1 MSLADYFETTKG
13 MGVLATSDSDGN
25 VDVAIYSRPY
35 IVADNTI
42 ALSMLERLS
51 YANIQSNPKA
61 AYLFVEHGDR
71 YAGKRL
77 YLTMTSEEEDPE
89 RVAEIRQQHSRVG
102 HSDDKIR
109 HMMYFT
115 VDRIRPLVGD
125 KRQESDV

>member
-35 IVADNTI
+35 VIGENTI

-51 YANIQSNPKA
+51 YANIQSNSKA
-61 AYLFVEHGDR
+61 AYMFVEHGAG

-77 YLTMTSEEEDPE
+77 YLTMTGEEKDPD
-89 RVAEIRQQHSRVG
+89 RVAEIRQQHARVT

-115 VDRIRPLVGD
+115 VDRIRPLVGEGPR
-125 KRQESDV
+125 KSDV

>member
-1 MSLADYFETTKG
+1 MSLADYFEATKG
-13 MGVLATSDSDGN
+13 MGVLATSDSEGN

-35 IVADNTI
+35 VVGEDTI

-61 AYLFVEHGDR
+61 AYMFVEQGKG

-77 YLTMTSEEEDPE
+77 YLTMAAEEKDPE
-89 RVAEIRQQHSRVG
+89 RAAEIRQQHSRVG
-102 HSDDKIR
+102 HSDDKVR

-125 KRQESDV
+125 

>member
-35 IVADNTI
+35 VVADNTI

-61 AYLFVEHGDR
+61 AYMFVEHGKG

-89 RVAEIRQQHSRVG
+89 RVAEIRQQHSRLG

-115 VDRIRPLVGD
+115 VDRIRPLVGG
-125 KRQESDV
+125 KYQEPDV